1 VKIYDISLTVTP
13 GMTVW
18 PGDPQVQLERVSK
31 MEEGASSNVSRLS
44 MSVHTGTHVDAPHH
58 FVHGSE
64 TVEQLDLDALVGPA
78 QVVEI
83 PREANVI
90 DAELV
95 AGLSLERGAP
105 RLLFKTRN
113 SLIWQRG
120 ERAFQK
126 DFVAIDASGAAALVE
141 LGIRLV
147 AVDYLS
153 VAPFAEGAP
162 THVALLKAGMV
173 LLEGVDLSQVPA
185 GRYTL
190 VCLPLKLG
198 GAEGAPA
205 RAVLMDTAA

>member
-1 VKIYDISLTVTP
+1 MKIYDISLMVTP

-58 FVHGSE
+58 FVHGSK

-83 PREANVI
+83 PHEANVI

-147 AVDYLS
+147 AIDYLS

-205 RAVLMDTAA
+205 RAVLMETAA